1 MLKSLSTLLARDLN
15 KLKSE
20 IEAYTDESDLWVVEG
35 KISNSAGTLCLHL
48 CGNLRYF
55 IGAILGQSGYVRDR
69 SAEFNDRDVPRAEL
83 LTRIELTI
91 QEVTD
96 TLEGLS
102 KNQLAETFPVMVF
115 SYEMTVEFFLIHL
128 YGHLNYHLGQVNYHR
143 RLLS

>member
-48 CGNLRYF
+48 CGNLRHF